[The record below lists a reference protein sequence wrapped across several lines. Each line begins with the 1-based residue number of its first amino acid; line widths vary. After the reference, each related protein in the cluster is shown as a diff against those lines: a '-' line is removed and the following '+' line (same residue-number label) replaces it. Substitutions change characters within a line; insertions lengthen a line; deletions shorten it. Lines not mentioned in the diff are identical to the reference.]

1 MFWHE
6 FVPVGV
12 VAMLAVLVL
21 TILFRGRAN

>member
-12 VAMLAVLVL
+12 VAMLAVLAL
-21 TILFRGRAN
+21 TILFRERAN